1 MTMYPV
7 RLAMICA
14 ALSLPVAGY
23 ADNFD
28 YDHTTAIAPDFFNA
42 DQSAAGI
49 IGKAAMSDD
58 GGTVGEVTD
67 VIFDETGMVRGY
79 IVDVGGFLGIDSR
92 PLYVPKALTEIRI
105 DGIVVQL
112 VIDMPVGALKEDAK
126 TD

>member
-42 DQSAAGI
+42 DQAIWLRLCAPRW
-49 IGKAAMSDD
+49 
-58 GGTVGEVTD
+58 
-67 VIFDETGMVRGY
+67 TGSF
-79 IVDVGGFLGIDSR
+79 ITHD
-92 PLYVPKALTEIRI
+92 K
-105 DGIVVQL
+105 
-112 VIDMPVGALKEDAK
+112 
-126 TD
+126 